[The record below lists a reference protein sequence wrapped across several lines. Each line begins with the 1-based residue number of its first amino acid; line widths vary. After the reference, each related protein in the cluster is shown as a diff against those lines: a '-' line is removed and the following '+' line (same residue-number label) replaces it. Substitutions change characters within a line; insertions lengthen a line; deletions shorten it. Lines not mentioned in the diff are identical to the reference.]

1 MTAVAESAPPA
12 AATSRTS
19 AGTGIPWMLYPILAS
34 SAAIAVGL
42 IWDIS
47 WHRTIGR
54 DTFWS
59 PPHVLEQAAAIV
71 TGFVCGWVVLR
82 TTFAGSPE
90 ERATSVK
97 FWGFRG
103 PLGAW
108 VCIWA
113 TLMMISSAPFDN
125 WWHNA
130 YGLDVKIISPPHM
143 VLAAGMVGIQLGAM
157 LLAAAAQNR
166 ATDEATQR
174 KLGYL
179 YSVSAGIIATMVA
192 TLIMEDGSMANQMRG
207 STFYRLT
214 AMVFPMVL
222 VAAARGS
229 GLKWSATIAAL
240 VYMAIQL
247 IMIWTLQLFPAT
259 PMLAP
264 IYNPVTHMVP
274 PPFPLLVVVPAIA
287 IDLLLSRW
295 KRNDWLLVPLIGIA
309 FVALM
314 VAVHW
319 YWSAFMISPA
329 ARNHF
334 FAADQWDYNVRLGPW
349 RYQYWGAESG
359 ITLLKGLSIAAVY
372 ATISAAIGLLWGRG
386 MARVRR

>member
-1 MTAVAESAPPA
+1 MTALAQPA
-12 AATSRTS
+12 IPADTTSRTS
-19 AGTGIPWMLYPILAS
+19 TESGVPWMLYPILAAS
-34 SAAIAVGL
+34 GAIVVGL

-59 PPHVLEQAAAIV
+59 PPHVLEQLAAIV

-82 TTFAGSPE
+82 ATFAGSAE
-90 ERATSVK
+90 DKATSVS

-130 YGLDVKIISPPHM
+130 YGLDVEIISPPHM
-143 VLAAGMVGIQLGAM
+143 VLAAGMNGIQVGAM

-166 ATDEATQR
+166 ATDERTRR

-179 YSVSAGIIATMVA
+179 YSIAAGIILAMAATV
-192 TLIMEDGSMANQMRG
+192 IMEEGSMANQMRG

-214 AMVFPMVL
+214 AIVFPIVL
-222 VAAARGS
+222 VAAGRGS

-240 VYMAIQL
+240 VYTVIQL
-247 IMIWTLQLFPAT
+247 AMIWTLQLFPAT

-274 PPFPLLVVVPAIA
+274 PPFPLLVVLPAIA
-287 IDLLLSRW
+287 IDLLLRRW
-295 KRNDWLLVPLIGIA
+295 KWNDWLLAPVIGVT
-309 FVALM
+309 FVVMM

-319 YWSAFMISPA
+319 FWSAFLLSPG
-329 ARNHF
+329 ARSYI
-334 FAADQWDYNVRLGPW
+334 FAADQWDYNVRVGPW
-349 RYQYWGAESG
+349 RYQYWGAETG
-359 ITLLKGLSIAAVY
+359 VTLLRGLSIAAVY
-372 ATISAAIGLLWGRG
+372 ATISAAIGLLWGRA

>member
-1 MTAVAESAPPA
+1 MTTAVAERSVAPTA
-12 AATSRTS
+12 AESDA
-19 AGTGIPWMLYPILAS
+19 IPWSLYPILAS
-34 SAAIAVGL
+34 SAAIAIGL

-59 PPHVLEQAAAIV
+59 PPHVLEQLAAIV
-71 TGFVCGWVVLR
+71 TGLVCGWVVLR

-90 ERATSVK
+90 ERATSVR

-166 ATDEATQR
+166 ATDEATRR

-179 YSVSAGIIATMVA
+179 YSISAGIILAMVA
-192 TLIMEDGSMANQMRG
+192 TLIMEEASMANQMRG

-214 AMVFPMVL
+214 AMVFPLVL

-240 VYMAIQL
+240 VYMAIEL
-247 IMIWTLQLFPAT
+247 VMIWTLQLFPAT

-274 PPFPLLVVVPAIA
+274 PPFPLLVAVPAIA

-295 KRNDWLLVPLIGIA
+295 KRSDWLLVPVIGIA

-329 ARNHF
+329 ARNYF
-334 FAADQWDYNVRLGPW
+334 FGADQWDYNVRLGPW
-349 RYQYWGAESG
+349 RYQYWAAESG
-359 ITLLKGLSIAAVY
+359 VTLLKGLSIAAAY
-372 ATISAAIGLLWGRG
+372 ATISAGIGLLWGRG

>member
-1 MTAVAESAPPA
+1 MTALAEPTVPA
-12 AATSRTS
+12 NTVTETSTES
-19 AGTGIPWMLYPILAS
+19 GIPWMLYPILAS
-34 SAAIAVGL
+34 SAAIAIGL

-59 PPHVLEQAAAIV
+59 PPHVLEQLAAIV
-71 TGFVCGWVVLR
+71 TGLVCGWVVLR
-82 TTFAGSPE
+82 TTFAGSSE
-90 ERATSVK
+90 EKATSVR

-143 VLAAGMVGIQLGAM
+143 VLASGMIGIQLGAM

-166 ATDEATQR
+166 VTDEHTR
-174 KLGYL
+174 RRLGYL
-179 YSVSAGIIATMVA
+179 YSVGAGIILAMAATV
-192 TLIMEDGSMANQMRG
+192 IMEEGSMANQMR
-207 STFYRLT
+207 SSAFYILT
-214 AMVFPMVL
+214 GMVFPLVL

-240 VYMAIQL
+240 VYTVIQL
-247 IMIWTLQLFPAT
+247 AMIWTLQLFPAT

-274 PPFPLLVVVPAIA
+274 PPFPLLVVFPAIA
-287 IDLLLSRW
+287 IDLLLRRW
-295 KRNDWLLVPLIGIA
+295 KWNDWLLAPVIGVA

-319 YWSAFMISPA
+319 FWSAFLLTPA
-329 ARNHF
+329 ARNWF
-334 FAADQWDYNVRLGPW
+334 FAADNWDYNVRLGPW
-349 RYQYWGAESG
+349 RYQYWNVQTGG
-359 ITLLKGLSIAAVY
+359 VLLQGVAKAAAY

-386 MARVRR
+386 MAKVRR